1 MKEREYPYVD
11 EHDFNC
17 AFVKKENS
25 KTTCLE
31 KLKSEHP
38 DWDEQTIH
46 EYILRNCPSY
56 LRLLPDPGWCTY
68 TLFFNT
74 CISCWNR
81 EMEEK

>member
-1 MKEREYPYVD
+1 MRELEYPYVD
-11 EHDFNC
+11 EREFNM
-17 AFVKKENS
+17 EE
-25 KTTCLE
+25 TIRMTCLE

-38 DWDEQTIH
+38 DWDEQTVH
-46 EYILRNCPSY
+46 EYTLRNCPSY

-74 CISCWNR
+74 CTSCWNR